1 MKRPLQSFVNLL
13 QRHVRFTPWYMK
25 LQKLFVYTP
34 REEFIRSA
42 MEYISTTG
50 LEGDYLEFGL
60 FRGSSFVPAYHFAQ
74 RNKLK
79 NMQFYGFDSF
89 EGLPAINGRDVGG
102 EFTQGQYCLSLDKFT
117 RLISGNGVRLDKVN
131 LVNGWYDSV
140 LNKDTKQRLP
150 LKSAAFVFVDC
161 DLYESTIPVLNF
173 ISDYLQTGTVIAFD
187 DWFCFKGDPEKGE
200 QRAFREWLESNS
212 AFDAIEFHKF
222 GWSGNS
228 FIIRANNRGPD
239 QNNLVSNQFRE
250 SR

>member
-1 MKRPLQSFVNLL
+1 MRQLSVNLL
-13 QRHVRFTPWYMK
+13 QRHIRFTPWFMK

-34 REEFIRSA
+34 HEEFIKSA
-42 MEYISTTG
+42 MEYISVTG

-60 FRGSSFVPAYHFAQ
+60 SRGARFVPAYHFAQ

-89 EGLPAINGRDVGG
+89 EGLPAINGPDVGG
-102 EFTQGQYCLSLDKFT
+102 EFAQGQFRLSLDKFT
-117 RLISGNGVRLDKVN
+117 RLISRNGVRLDKVN
-131 LVNGWYDSV
+131 LVEGWYDSV
-140 LNKDTKQRLP
+140 LNRDAKQRLP

-187 DWFCFKGDPEKGE
+187 DWYCFKGDPEKGE

-228 FIIRANNRGPD
+228 FIIRANNRGRD